1 MEILDKKEWTV
12 PKLIVLLCLLAAVA
26 MAQPQQIR
34 LCDAYGSPASFQY
47 GISISE
53 TPQFLIELTSSA
65 EHYGCVLPFA
75 PVNEGYLGIYEPE
88 EPTLL
93 SDYAWFV
100 NDPTYGAMM
109 HLYSEVEG
117 VPLVA
122 PRIDVSVMEIGAE
135 GYNYAIYEVPGF
147 AQYTIYSD
155 TVPEPST
162 LLLAGAALVVIGLLK
177 RKLA

>member
-1 MEILDKKEWTV
+1 MRKFS
-12 PKLIVLLCLLAAVA
+12 VLLCLLAAVA
-26 MAQPQQIR
+26 MAQPQPIS
-34 LCDAYGSPASFQY
+34 LCGAYGPPTGFQY

-53 TPQFLIELTSSA
+53 TPQFLIGL
-65 EHYGCVLPFA
+65 EHYGCTLPFG
-75 PVNEGYLGIYEPE
+75 PVNEGYLGIYEPGA
-88 EPTLL
+88 PTLL
-93 SDYAWFV
+93 SDYVWFV
-100 NDPTYGAMM
+100 NDPTFGAMM

-122 PRIDVSVMEIGAE
+122 PGIDASVTEIGAE

-162 LLLAGAALVVIGLLK
+162 LPLAGAALVVVGLLK

>member
-1 MEILDKKEWTV
+1 MR
-12 PKLIVLLCLLAAVA
+12 KLILLLCLLAAVA
-26 MAQPQQIR
+26 MAQPQPIL
-34 LCDAYGSPASFQY
+34 LCDTYGPPAGFQY
-47 GISISE
+47 GISIAEIPKFFIEE
-53 TPQFLIELTSSA
+53 TTSA
-65 EHYGCVLPFA
+65 EHYGCILPFA
-75 PVNEGYLGIYEPE
+75 PVNGGYLGIYEPGQ
-88 EPTLL
+88 PTLL
-93 SDYAWFV
+93 SDYVWFM

-122 PRIDVSVMEIGAE
+122 PQIDVSVTEIGAE

-162 LLLAGAALVVIGLLK
+162 LLLAGAALVVLGLLK